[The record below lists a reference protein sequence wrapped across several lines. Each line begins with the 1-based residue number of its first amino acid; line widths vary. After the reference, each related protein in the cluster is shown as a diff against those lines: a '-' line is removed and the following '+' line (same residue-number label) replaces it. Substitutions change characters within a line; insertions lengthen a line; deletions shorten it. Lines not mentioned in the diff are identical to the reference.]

1 MDFNNTQAIYLQLKD
16 WMCEQLLSGKW
27 EPGGRIPSIRELA
40 VQFEVNPNTMM
51 RAYEHLQ
58 QTGIIHNKRGIGYF
72 ASEDAVEKILQ
83 IRRQKF
89 IDEEIPAFVRKM
101 KLYRV
106 DWKEVEGINPLKFP
120 IHPNLGPNPCK

>member
-58 QTGIIHNKRGIGYF
+58 QAEIIYNKRGIGYF

-89 IDEEIPAFVRKM
+89 IDAVQFHFADKCRNLLIDEFLPA
-101 KLYRV
+101 
-106 DWKEVEGINPLKFP
+106 DP
-120 IHPNLGPNPCK
+120 

>member
-40 VQFEVNPNTMM
+40 MQFEVNPNTMM

-58 QTGIIHNKRGIGYF
+58 QAEIIYNKRGIGYF

-106 DWKEVEGINPLKFP
+106 DWNQVASANDLAQGNMYTGT
-120 IHPNLGPNPCK
+120 H

>member
-58 QTGIIHNKRGIGYF
+58 QAEIIYNKRGIGYF
-72 ASEDAVEKILQ
+72 ASEDAMEKILR

-106 DWKEVEGINPLKFP
+106 DWKEVASANDLP
-120 IHPNLGPNPCK
+120 

>member
-58 QTGIIHNKRGIGYF
+58 QAEIIYNKRGIGYF
-72 ASEDAVEKILQ
+72 AGEDAVEKILR

-89 IDEEIPAFVRKM
+89 INEEIPAFVRKM

-106 DWKEVEGINPLKFP
+106 DWKEVTSANDLP
-120 IHPNLGPNPCK
+120 

>member
-58 QTGIIHNKRGIGYF
+58 QAEIIYNKRGIGYF
-72 ASEDAVEKILQ
+72 ISAEAKDIVLKQMREEFLEKELPEVV
-83 IRRQKF
+83 K
-89 IDEEIPAFVRKM
+89 KM
-101 KLYRV
+101 KLLGITI
-106 DWKEVEGINPLKFP
+106 DEVKSL
-120 IHPNLGPNPCK
+120 L

>member
-16 WMCEQLLSGKW
+16 WMCEQILSAQWKQG
-27 EPGGRIPSIRELA
+27 ERIPSIRELA

-58 QTGIIHNKRGIGYF
+58 QTEIIYNKRGIGYF
-72 ASEDAVEKILQ
+72 ASEDAVDKILQ

-89 IDEEIPAFVRKM
+89 IDEEIPAFIRKM

-106 DWKEVEGINPLKFP
+106 DWKELEEISSNPRSQSL
-120 IHPNLGPNPCK
+120 